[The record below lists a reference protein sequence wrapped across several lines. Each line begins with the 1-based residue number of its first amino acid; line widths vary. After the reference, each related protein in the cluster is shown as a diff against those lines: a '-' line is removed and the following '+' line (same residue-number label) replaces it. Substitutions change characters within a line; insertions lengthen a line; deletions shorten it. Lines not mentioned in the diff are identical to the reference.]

1 MRWWIS
7 YMFEHFFSCRST
19 AGWLQPNLCNCE
31 KCCYNCIPLF
41 FNIPR
46 LDLDPIPCHFVHSL
60 PFLTKS
66 TWWRGKK
73 CGEVNC
79 GKPVKNENQ
88 LGQNHT
94 DTLHTYPFIWS
105 CMPFYPLTSGKIK
118 STSDCI
124 ELGKIGTRH
133 GGIGSDGSAA
143 APTGSK
149 FWSITG
155 LLTEAR
161 FQAYLHYPTYYLPRG
176 RLPSSLGC
184 WGH

>member
-1 MRWWIS
+1 MPFCPFPAIS
-7 YMFEHFFSCRST
+7 DKIHLMT
-19 AGWLQPNLCNCE
+19 
-31 KCCYNCIPLF
+31 
-41 FNIPR
+41 
-46 LDLDPIPCHFVHSL
+46 
-60 PFLTKS
+60 
-66 TWWRGKK
+66 GKK

-79 GKPVKNENQ
+79 GKTVKNENQ

-124 ELGKIGTRH
+124 ELGIIGTQH
-133 GGIGSDGSAA
+133 SGIGSDGSAA

-176 RLPSSLGC
+176 GQVYEPLPSSHPDTWLLRALALRYDYTDTIQSC
-184 WGH
+184 